1 MLSTTYCFFNF
12 GGDLPLMD
20 FNLWWSFP
28 SGGVILHTASALH
41 SGGGFSL
48 TTAAVLTLSA
58 VVERCLWHRPVHT
71 AMQLSKQVSY
81 LLCTGPGFDPH

>member
-1 MLSTTYCFFNF
+1 MVEFF
-12 GGDLPLMD
+12 
-20 FNLWWSFP
+20 
-28 SGGVILHTASALH
+28 LHSASASP

-58 VVERCLWHRPVHT
+58 VVERCVWHRPVHT

-81 LLCTGPGFDPH
+81 LLCIGPGFDPH

>member
-1 MLSTTYCFFNF
+1 MLSATLLFFNF

-20 FNLWWSFP
+20 FNFWWSFP
-28 SGGVILHTASALH
+28 SGGVILHAASALH

-58 VVERCLWHRPVHT
+58 VVERWVLASSSSQSYT
-71 AMQLSKQVSY
+71 AQ
-81 LLCTGPGFDPH
+81 